1 MAKNWDALS
10 VEEQRSNL
18 RDWDNKELSK
28 NFGREASFFDEL
40 RKFFSSIPDDTK
52 KKTTSEHFPPKT
64 LIMNARRDL
73 SFFEANFELI
83 DNSIDEWRRNGAT
96 RDLHIKLR
104 YDLDL
109 LVGEYEDNAGGMA
122 EEDVYKV
129 FIPGE
134 TTNDDDVAKPLI
146 GSFGM
151 GAKKAI
157 FRISDGAK
165 VVSCRNL
172 KFSATSSVPEKWESI
187 REWKTVDGRSDPIGL
202 GKTRFYFMKLH
213 IPPTSEDLNQLIERI
228 RITYAP
234 LLRDGEGGKKLSIE
248 LNGTPIDAPPEV
260 IFSGATGVEPQIY
273 SFSHEFRDLLRMGH
287 DIKLNFRFKC
297 GLLTKLPGQQEG
309 RETDW
314 GIDVYANGRLIQ
326 RFLKNEFG
334 FGTKG
339 LGLSNQSSKF
349 FRGELYIVGHS
360 LGIPWDT
367 HKREYFA
374 DHDVSSW
381 IRRAIR
387 PIITQYV
394 GIAGKFS
401 GTGTA
406 DLREKELAK
415 PHKGKPKEHKYDPDG
430 SSDLPKRMAPKWA
443 FKAKGGKSTK
453 TKQKETKS
461 NGSATSEIS
470 VTLTTDEV
478 TSLLARFEGRDEDDL
493 AKKFYSC
500 LVSGVTFPLSS
511 KQFDEALQ
519 RFAVETAE
527 ELSDRVRDQLLKALS
542 SKK

>member
-1 MAKNWDALS
+1 VAKNWDALT
-10 VEEQRSNL
+10 VEQQRSNL
-18 RDWDNKELSK
+18 ENWDNKELSR

-40 RKFFSSIPDDTK
+40 RKFFSSIPTDTK
-52 KKTTSEHFPPKT
+52 KTTGEHFPPKT

-83 DNSIDEWRRNGAT
+83 DNSVDEWRRNGAI
-96 RDLHIKLR
+96 RDLHVKIR

-122 EEDVYKV
+122 EADVYKV

-134 TTNDDDVAKPLI
+134 TTNDDDVVKPLI

-165 VVSCRNL
+165 VVSCRSA

-187 REWKTVDGRSDPIGL
+187 REWKTVDGRCESIGI
-202 GKTRFYFMKLH
+202 GKTRFYFLKLH
-213 IPPTSEDLNQLIERI
+213 IPPTNEDINQLVERI

-234 LLRDGEGGKKLSIE
+234 LLRDGERGKKLTIE
-248 LNGTPIDAPPEV
+248 LNGAPIGAPPEV
-260 IFSGATGVEPQIY
+260 VFSGATGVEPQIY
-273 SFSHEFRDLLRMGH
+273 SFAHEFKNLLRMGH

-309 RETDW
+309 RENDW

-326 RFLKNEFG
+326 RFLKTEFG

-339 LGLSNQSSKF
+339 LGLSTQSSKF

-367 HKREYFA
+367 HKREYFT
-374 DHDVSSW
+374 DHDVSHW
-381 IRRAIR
+381 IRRTLR
-387 PIITQYV
+387 PIISQYV
-394 GIAGKFS
+394 GIANKFS

-406 DLREKELAK
+406 DLRENELAK
-415 PHKGKPKEHKYDPDG
+415 PFKGKPKEHKYDPERAG
-430 SSDLPKRMAPKWA
+430 GLPKKMAPSWK
-443 FKAKGGKSTK
+443 FKLKGQKDTK
-453 TKQKETKS
+453 TKQKTTKS
-461 NGSATSEIS
+461 NGSTTSEIS
-470 VTLTTDEV
+470 VTLTADEV

-493 AKKFYSC
+493 ARKFYSC
-500 LVSGVTFPLSS
+500 LVSGVTFTLPP
-511 KQFDEALQ
+511 KQYKEALK
-519 RFAVETAE
+519 RFDVETAG

-542 SKK
+542 VRK